1 LEVGRYDRN
10 DLDIISGDIADFA
23 AIFLLNK
30 QPTVFFI
37 AKH

>member
-1 LEVGRYDRN
+1 MGRYDRN
-10 DLDIISGDIADFA
+10 DLDIISGDVADFA
-23 AIFLLNK
+23 TIFLLNE